1 MAAQHPTLH
10 FLPWVRQGAAA
21 DIRNPDSLRPD
32 QDAVVKLPVDLW
44 INRNGGTPD
53 VSVTAQLYGPG
64 DVTGIDPQ
72 QVVRIEPRMMT
83 SNFEPNLFPAIE
95 FDRPD
100 FPWLFTPLSEGVH
113 EQLRPWLVL
122 VVIKKQD
129 GVTLNSQPSAPL
141 PVLAIKTPARPG
153 EELPDLREAHA
164 WAHAQVI
171 VDGTTD
177 VATALH
183 SRPERTVSRLLCPR
197 RLEPNTAYLACVVPA
212 FAVGRD
218 TGLGLSQPTT
228 TPKLAPAWTPTDTA
242 VTLPVYYSWEFS
254 TGQAGDFESL
264 AQQLRARPL
273 PDGVGQQR
281 LDISHA
287 GSGLPVLTNVVLP
300 FAGAL
305 LPLSAPEPAAV
316 SLPAWQGSLQKIL
329 NTPDDMQALT
339 PSSAAIQIMRDPLL
353 APPLYGGTHA
363 GVTRVDTSQMQTWP
377 NELNLDPR
385 QRVTAALGTQVV
397 QREQE
402 QLMAAAWE
410 QLEAVQAANQAM
422 RLRQLAQ
429 ATHDTLLDN
438 TIRHLSEDD
447 LLQVTAPAHT
457 RLAMPGGS
465 TTFYTQMQMQRATT
479 SAPYLSNARDLHST
493 ALRRAT
499 RPRGAINRRFLPA
512 SVRQAQTRPLVA
524 FLQTPSMLP
533 TSPRPASYMPYFTPR
548 IIRGAMVTL
557 AAMYPEEQMPQRF
570 FGTEAEIRAAPG
582 GYYSWIWGTTG
593 NQAQA
598 QGYSGGHWEVVSAA
612 FDRDFREAAVA
623 QLSRLQRPGVTARLT
638 LASPIT
644 PGALLAQLRGAAP
657 VTAFTSNGAH
667 DATPNTDMILAH
679 PEFPQ
684 PMYEPLRE
692 LAPEYLLPG
701 LEHVP
706 PNTAVLMRTNPT
718 FIEAF
723 MAGLNAEMARELL
736 WREYPTDQRGTCF
749 HHFWDTR
756 GALEMQ
762 TRDIDDLHHWTR
774 PLGHNKPGG
783 AQPEQVVLLLR
794 GELLRRYPGA
804 IIYAVRAVGQPGQLR
819 PSTQASDQVYPLFR
833 GSLPPD
839 VTFIGFP
846 LTQSDVLGLPGWFF
860 IIQQQPGEPQFGFDA
875 VDGFGGE
882 AANLNA
888 LSWGHLVSDAAA
900 FQALHHVS
908 PQRSANGL
916 PKTGG
921 FPPGVEWGKNAAH
934 MARITLQRPVRVAL
948 HSAQMLKAR

>member
-1 MAAQHPTLH
+1 MAAQPPTLH

-21 DIRNPDSLRPD
+21 DIRNPDTLRAD

-53 VSVTAQLYGPG
+53 VSVTAQLYGPA

-72 QVVRIEPRMMT
+72 QVVRTEPRPLT

-100 FPWLFTPLSEGVH
+100 FPWLFTPLSEGVND
-113 EQLRPWLVL
+113 QLRPWLVL
-122 VVIKKQD
+122 VVVKKQD
-129 GVTLNSQPSAPL
+129 GVTLTSQPSTPL
-141 PVLAIKTPARPG
+141 PVLAIKTPARPS

-164 WAHAQVI
+164 WAHAQVS

-177 VATALH
+177 VTTALH
-183 SRPERTVSRLLCPR
+183 RRPERTVSRLLCPR
-197 RLEPNTAYLACVVPA
+197 RLESDTAYLACVVPA

-218 TGLGLSQPTT
+218 TGLGLSQPAP
-228 TPKLAPAWTPTDTA
+228 TPKLTPAWSPTDTA

-254 TGQAGDFESL
+254 TGPAGDFELL

-273 PDGVGQQR
+273 PGGVGQQR
-281 LDISHA
+281 LDISQA
-287 GSGLPVLTNVVLP
+287 GSGLPVLANAVLP

-305 LPLSAPEPAAV
+305 LPLSAPEPTAV

-329 NTPDDMQALT
+329 NAPDDMQALT
-339 PSSAAIQIMRDPLL
+339 PSGAAIQAMRDPLL
-353 APPLYGGTHA
+353 APPLYGSTHA
-363 GVTRVDTSQMQTWP
+363 GVTRVDSSQMQTWT

-385 QRVTAALGTQVV
+385 QRVTSALGTQVV

-402 QLMAAAWE
+402 QLMAEAWE
-410 QLEAVQAANQAM
+410 QLEVVQAANQAL

-447 LLQVTAPAHT
+447 LLQMTAPTHS
-457 RLAMPGGS
+457 RLAMPGG
-465 TTFYTQMQMQRATT
+465 TTTLYTQMQMQRATAT
-479 SAPYLSNARDLHST
+479 APYLGNTRDLRST
-493 ALRRAT
+493 ALRRVT

-512 SVRQAQTRPLVA
+512 SVRQAQTRPLMA
-524 FLQTPSMLP
+524 FLQTPAALP
-533 TSPRPASYMPYFTPR
+533 ASPRPASYMPYFTPR
-548 IIRGAMVTL
+548 YRGAMVTM
-557 AAMYPEEQMPQRF
+557 AAPYQLPQIPQRF
-570 FGTEAEIRAAPG
+570 FGTAAE
-582 GYYSWIWGTTG
+582 
-593 NQAQA
+593 
-598 QGYSGGHWEVVSAA
+598 V
-612 FDRDFREAAVA
+612 
-623 QLSRLQRPGVTARLT
+623 
-638 LASPIT
+638 
-644 PGALLAQLRGAAP
+644 GAAP
-657 VTAFTSNGAH
+657 ARAYYVWIWETENRPERWPARWEPASAQFDSAFRAAAVEHLSRVRRPDVAGQAALASTPAPALAPGTLLTLLRGTRPVTALTLDGTH
-667 DATPNTDMILAH
+667 DATTNTDMILAH

-692 LAPEYLLPG
+692 LAPESLLPG

-723 MAGLNAEMARELL
+723 MAGLNTEMARELL

-756 GALEMQ
+756 GASATQ
-762 TRDIDDLHHWTR
+762 TRDIDDLHLWTH

-783 AQPEQVVLLLR
+783 AQTEQIVLLLR

-819 PSTQASDQVYPLFR
+819 PSTRESDQVYPLFR
-833 GSLPPD
+833 GALPPD

-846 LTQSDVLGLPGWFF
+846 LTENDVLAQPGWFF
-860 IIQQQPGEPQFGFDA
+860 VIQQQPGEPQFGFDA
-875 VDGFGGE
+875 ANGFGGE

-888 LSWGHLVSDAAA
+888 LSWGHLVSDATAL
-900 FQALHHVS
+900 QALRHVS
-908 PQRSANGL
+908 LQRSANGL

-948 HSAQMLKAR
+948 HSAQMLTPG